1 MISSEMQKTF
11 SFLSQRCS
19 SGHGAWGQSVHMAR
33 VRSCTK
39 VNKVKPNTVPICA
52 KTARIIERFVPAGRG
67 PSGANTL
74 AQLVRAPAR
83 RCSGPEFEPGIL
95 RSTSTGFQLEKKSR
109 YNRAEKKV
117 AGRYMAPRTPRWPN
131 GWPSPGRAS
140 NTHRRESK
148 KEEAP
153 HAMQK
158 TS

>member
-1 MISSEMQKTF
+1 M
-11 SFLSQRCS
+11 
-19 SGHGAWGQSVHMAR
+19 
-33 VRSCTK
+33 
-39 VNKVKPNTVPICA
+39 
-52 KTARIIERFVPAGRG
+52 IERFVPAGRG

-140 NTHRRESK
+140 NTHSRARGVPRADSRPDWPVARSWRCRSSTSLGRSTSGWLK
-148 KEEAP
+148 SYKTRTKRSVVHNATSGIAP
-153 HAMQK
+153 PPLNVGV
-158 TS
+158 